1 MALAPGLT
9 VQPTFLPSPAGWPEA
24 ARGPRR
30 PVVRASALW
39 ARAVAGERRGPWA
52 SRLQALLA
60 GKRTLAVCTGS
71 VGSAGSGAL
80 AATPPGRAALRSS
93 RRAGGGAQGEETQGP
108 RAHKTTSPGCFG
120 QGRPS
125 ALRGATVQGGGA
137 QSITLGGARPRS
149 AEPGKTRAER
159 ARALTAGGRAETI
172 SRRPGRARGRARP
185 ATPAEGRALPSR
197 GAPRRPATLSSW
209 NGNAPRFLRFGSVV
223 GDRRRCLPGV
233 C

>member
-9 VQPTFLPSPAGWPEA
+9 VQPTSLPSPAGWPEA

-30 PVVRASALW
+30 PVLRAPALW

-52 SRLQALLA
+52 SGLQALLA

-80 AATPPGRAALRSS
+80 AATPPGRAALRSP
-93 RRAGGGAQGEETQGP
+93 RRAEGGAQGEETQGP

-120 QGRPS
+120 RGRPS
-125 ALRGATVQGGGA
+125 ALRGATAQGDGA

-149 AEPGKTRAER
+149 AEPGKTRSGAS
-159 ARALTAGGRAETI
+159 ARADGRWPGGDYLEATRAGKG
-172 SRRPGRARGRARP
+172 PGQTGHARGGPGTPQQRGSP
-185 ATPAEGRALPSR
+185 ATRHPEPLEWERPSI
-197 GAPRRPATLSSW
+197 PRVW
-209 NGNAPRFLRFGSVV
+209 ICGG
-223 GDRRRCLPGV
+223 
-233 C
+233 